1 MLFVFPQGGGKVI
14 QRNAF
19 KILVFGRAIL
29 RDKQVGVINGT
40 AGIGIFDLHVV
51 GSRCRKV
58 SFNPG
63 KYIIQCLAQNAVEG
77 KGNLV
82 GVLNNRCFA
91 IQNRNFGVRWRKGIG
106 QSTENKTREHENK

>member
-1 MLFVFPQGGGKVI
+1 MLLVFPQGGGKVI

-19 KILVFGRAIL
+19 KILVFGRTIL

-40 AGIGIFDLHVV
+40 AGIGIFDLHMV

-58 SFNPG
+58 SFDPG
-63 KYIIQCLAQNAVEG
+63 KYIIQCLTQDAVEG
-77 KGNLV
+77 KGDLV

-106 QSTENKTREHENK
+106 QSAENKTREHENK